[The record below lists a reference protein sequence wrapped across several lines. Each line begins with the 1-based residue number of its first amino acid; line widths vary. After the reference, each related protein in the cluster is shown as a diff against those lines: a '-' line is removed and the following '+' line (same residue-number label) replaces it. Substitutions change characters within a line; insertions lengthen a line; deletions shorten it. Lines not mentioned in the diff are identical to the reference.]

1 VIALELKASV
11 AVDEAGTITGT
22 AWPFGTADRMGDVIE
37 PGAFRSAK
45 GPIPMLAFHRP
56 DDPVG
61 VWAEIT
67 ETTKGLIVK
76 GRLLIEDLARARE
89 IRALVQSGA
98 VGGLSIGFIT
108 KKAEARRD
116 GGRTIKS
123 VELVEVSLVSVPA
136 HPGARV
142 SSAKTAAEAIRI
154 AEAINRAAAALR
166 A

>member
-1 VIALELKASV
+1 MIALELKASV

-37 PGAFRSAK
+37 PGAFKGAK
-45 GPIPMLAFHRP
+45 GPLPMLAFHRP

-67 ETTKGLIVK
+67 ETAKGLIVK
-76 GRLLIEDLARARE
+76 GRLLVDDLPRARE
-89 IRALVQSGA
+89 VRALVQSGA
-98 VGGLSIGFIT
+98 VGGLSIGFMT

-116 GGRTIKS
+116 GGRTIRL